1 MSLVT
6 MMFYSRSS
14 VQFSFF
20 IFVLSQLTS
29 GQLINTK
36 NSNSN
41 FFQIKFDILK
51 ISKCRGVEKL

>member
-41 FFQIKFDILK
+41 FFQIKFDIFK